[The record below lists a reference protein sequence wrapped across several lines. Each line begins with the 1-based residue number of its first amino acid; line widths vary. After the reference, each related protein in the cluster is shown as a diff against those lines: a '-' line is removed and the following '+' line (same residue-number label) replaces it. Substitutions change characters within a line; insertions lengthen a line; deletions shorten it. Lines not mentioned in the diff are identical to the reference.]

1 MSVIIVSADRA
12 GKRYGLGAAAAWALR
27 EASLDVAPGEWVALV
42 GRSGSGKT
50 TLLNLLGAMD
60 LPSSGRVLLA
70 GEDTAKL
77 SDDRRTA
84 LRRRVV
90 GFVFQ
95 AFHLLPTL
103 TVRENIEVPLL
114 LAGEPPRLRA
124 VAIAREVGLED
135 KLGAFPYELSGGEM
149 QRVALARALVHRPQ
163 LVLADE
169 PTGNL
174 DSSTA
179 AAILGLL
186 HQLVRERGAAVV
198 MATHSQEA
206 AGRASRVVELVDG
219 RVRAAAAD
227 LQPGGRS

>member
-1 MSVIIVSADRA
+1 MSEIVVSAERA
-12 GKRYGLGAAAAWALR
+12 GKRYGVGAAGAWALR

-60 LPSSGRVLLA
+60 LPSTGRVLLA
-70 GEDTAKL
+70 GEDTARL

-84 LRRRVV
+84 LRRRAV

-114 LAGEPPRLRA
+114 LAREAPGRRA
-124 VAIAREVGLED
+124 EAIAREVGLED
-135 KLGAFPYELSGGEM
+135 KLRAFPYELSGGEM
-149 QRVALARALVHRPQ
+149 QRVALARALVHHPR

-174 DSSTA
+174 DTATA
-179 AAILGLL
+179 AAILDLL
-186 HQLVRERGAAVV
+186 HSLVRGRDAAVV

-206 AGRASRVVELVDG
+206 AARAGRVVELVDG
-219 RVRAAAAD
+219 RVRAATAE
-227 LQPGGRS
+227 LQPGSRG

>member
-1 MSVIIVSADRA
+1 MIIVSADRA